1 MKEIRTLEASEI
13 EARVGQIYEGKGLT
27 LLLYK
32 DARVD
37 MAVLDETFG
46 PTDWQKHY
54 ELIDGKIF
62 CTVEIWDSEKGQWIS
77 KQDVGVESN
86 TEAEKGQASDAFKRA
101 CVNVG
106 IGREL
111 YSAPFIWIPSDKVDI
126 SKNAKGKLTTRDKF
140 KVNIITYDG
149 KRKISSL
156 QIKNQKGEIVFSWSG
171 VKKNG

>member
-1 MKEIRTLEASEI
+1 MTTIRTLEASEI
-13 EARVGQIYEGKGLT
+13 EARVGQIYEGQGLT

-37 MAVLDETFG
+37 MAVLDEAFG
-46 PTDWQKHY
+46 AMNWQKHY

-62 CTVEIWDSEKGQWIS
+62 CTVEIWDKEKGQWVS

-101 CVNVG
+101 CVNIG

-111 YSAPFIWIPSDKVDI
+111 YSAPFIWISADKTKIV
-126 SKNAKGKLTTRDKF
+126 KNTKGKLTTKDKF
-140 KVNIITYDG
+140 KVNVITYDD
-149 KRKISSL
+149 KRKIASL
-156 QIKNQKGEIVFSWSG
+156 QIKNQKGEIVFNWNG
-171 VKKNG
+171 VKK

>member
-1 MKEIRTLEASEI
+1 MTTIRTLEASEI
-13 EARVGQIYEGKGLT
+13 EARVGQIYDGKGLT

-37 MAVLDETFG
+37 MSVLDEAFG
-46 PTDWQKHY
+46 TMNWQKHY

-62 CTVEIWDSEKGQWIS
+62 CTVEIWDEKKSQWIA

-101 CVNVG
+101 CVNIG

-111 YSAPFIWIPSDKVDI
+111 YSAPFIWIGADKTEIV
-126 SKNAKGKLTTRDKF
+126 KNAKGKLTTRDKF
-140 KVNIITYDG
+140 KVNVITYDD
-149 KRKISSL
+149 KRKIASL
-156 QIKNQKGEIVFSWSG
+156 QIKNQKGEIVFNWNG
-171 VKKNG
+171 AKK

>member
-1 MKEIRTLEASEI
+1 MEKIRTLEAGEI
-13 EARVGQIYEGKGLT
+13 EARVGQIFEGKGLT

-46 PTDWQKHY
+46 PLNWQKHY

-62 CTVEIWDSEKGQWIS
+62 CTVKVWDEEKGQWIS
-77 KQDVGVESN
+77 KQDVGTESF

-111 YSAPFIWIPSDKVDI
+111 YSAPFIWIPADKVEI
-126 SKNAKGKLTTRDKF
+126 VKSPKGKATTRDKF
-140 KVNIITYDG
+140 KVNIINYDD
-149 KRKISSL
+149 KRKISGL
-156 QIKNQKGEIVFSWSG
+156 QITNQKGTVVFNWK
-171 VKKNG
+171 VQK

>member
-1 MKEIRTLEASEI
+1 MKTIRTLEAGEI
-13 EARVGQIYEGKGLT
+13 EARVGQIFEGKGLT

-37 MAVLDETFG
+37 MSVLDEVFG
-46 PTDWQKHY
+46 PMNWQKHY

-62 CTVEIWDSEKGQWIS
+62 CTVEIWDDQKGQWIS
-77 KQDVGVESN
+77 KQDVGTESF

-111 YSAPFIWIPSDKVDI
+111 YSAPFIWIPAEKVAI
-126 SKNAKGKLTTRDKF
+126 VKSPKGKATTRDKF
-140 KVNIITYDG
+140 KVNVITYDD
-149 KRKISSL
+149 KRKISTL
-156 QIKNQKGEIVFSWSG
+156 QIKNQKGEVVFNWSG
-171 VKKNG
+171 AKK

>member
-1 MKEIRTLEASEI
+1 MKEIRTLEAGEI
-13 EARVGQIYEGKGLT
+13 EARVGQIFEGKGLT

-37 MAVLDETFG
+37 MSILDEAFG
-46 PTDWQKHY
+46 PLGWQKSY

-62 CTVEIWDSEKGQWIS
+62 CTVEIWDSAKNQWIS
-77 KQDVGVESN
+77 KQDVGTESL

-111 YSAPFIWIPSDKVDI
+111 YSAPFIWIPADKVEI
-126 SKNAKGKLTTRDKF
+126 IKSAKGKPTTRDKF
-140 KVNIITYDG
+140 KVNVITYND

-156 QIKNQKGEIVFSWSG
+156 QIKNQKGAIVFSWSD
-171 VKKNG
+171 KK